1 MSEKEQNFTLP
12 PALMRTALLLGEEN
26 MERLQHK
33 TVVQVGIGGVGGSCA
48 EALCRSGVGHMHL
61 IDGDCVE
68 VSNLNRQLFATKSTL
83 GLPKVEAARRRLED
97 VSDCRITTHFG
108 RITPENV
115 GELIP
120 PCDFL
125 IDAIDDVPA
134 KLALIRLAKERHLP
148 ILSCMGAGNR
158 KDGTA
163 FSVVDIFSTEG
174 CRLARK
180 MRQELRKAGIDRLP
194 VVFSPEPAQRQEGQ
208 RVIGSLC
215 TVTNAAGLVAAGYVL
230 EQLL

>member
-1 MSEKEQNFTLP
+1 METPFEV
-12 PALMRTALLLGEEN
+12 PASLARTALLLGEEAV
-26 MERLQHK
+26 EKLQQK

-61 IDGDCVE
+61 IDGDRVE
-68 VSNLNRQLFATKSTL
+68 ESNLNRQLFATKSTV
-83 GLPKVEAARRRLED
+83 GMPKAEAARLRLTD
-97 VSDCRITTHFG
+97 VSDCCITTHFG

-134 KLALIRLAKERHLP
+134 KLALIELARERNIP

-158 KDGTA
+158 LKGTA
-163 FSVVDIFSTEG
+163 FSVVDIYATEG

-180 MRQELRKAGIDRLP
+180 MRQELRKRHIDRLP
-194 VVFSPEPAQRQEGQ
+194 VVFSPEPAIRQEGQ
-208 RVIGSLC
+208 TAIGSLC
-215 TVTNAAGLVAAGYVL
+215 TVTNAAGLAAAGYVL
-230 EQLL
+230 QELIRR